1 MKATHRATLI
11 LSALTGIGL
20 FGCSLLYGPLT
31 GPHPGNCNNN
41 PDVCTGT
48 QQCDEPTGTCV
59 QRCTSASDC
68 ETGLCDALVCA
79 ALPTVTTLTPGQVP
93 TAGGVDVTI
102 TGANFAAAVADVTVK
117 FGTLTGVVKQASA
130 TSLVVT
136 TPANLGKSGPV
147 DVVIANKSGGM
158 VTRTNG
164 ITYYFATPTFAA
176 RTDLVLPG
184 SALGGGEVATG
195 DLDGDGNLDLVAAS
209 SSSSSVSV
217 LLGKGDG
224 TFNTRTDYGV
234 GINVD
239 GVAVAD
245 VNGDNKPDVV
255 AANSGANTLTVFLNK
270 GDGTGDLNVGVSLMT
285 ASGPSSVAVGDF
297 DGDKRQD
304 LIVGHASDPKVRV
317 LPGNGDGTFK
327 AHIDN
332 PGLSSG
338 SVTLGDVNGD
348 GKTDVCA
355 TTAQTAN
362 GFILLGNGNGTL
374 QAPVLL
380 GTGSN
385 GTRACA
391 FADFNADG
399 KLDVAFSTTGTLLH
413 VFTGKGDGTFNARA
427 DYTTSSDN
435 FAIRSVDLNG
445 DGFMDLL
452 AASSDSSEATIH
464 FNQGNGTF
472 APITMSLATT
482 GPLRSVAYGDF
493 NKDGKPDV
501 VGRLLAG
508 SSLSLL
514 LNTSQ

>member
-20 FGCSLLYGPLT
+20 FGCSLLYGPLI

-41 PDVCTGT
+41 PAVCTSS

-68 ETGLCDALVCA
+68 ATGLCDALVCA
-79 ALPTVTTLTPGQVP
+79 ALPTVATLTPEQVP

-102 TGANFAAAVADVTVK
+102 TGANFAAAVADVTVM
-117 FGTLTGVVKQASA
+117 FGTLTAVVKQASA

-136 TPANLGKSGPV
+136 APANLGKSGPV

-164 ITYYFATPTFAA
+164 ITYYFATPSFATK
-176 RTDLVLPG
+176 TDLVLPG
-184 SALGGGEVATG
+184 SALGGGEVTTG
-195 DLDGDGNLDLVAAS
+195 DLDGDGNLDLIATS

-217 LLGKGDG
+217 LLGIGDG
-224 TFNTRTDYGV
+224 SFNTRTDYGA
-234 GINVD
+234 GSNVD

-255 AANSGANTLTVFLNK
+255 VANNGANTLTVFLNK
-270 GDGTGDLNVGVSLMT
+270 GDGTGGLNVGVSLNT
-285 ASGPSSVAVGDF
+285 ASGPSGMAVGDF
-297 DGDKRQD
+297 DGDKKKD
-304 LIVGHASDPKVRV
+304 LIVGHSSDAKVGV
-317 LPGNGDGTFK
+317 LLGNGDGTFK
-327 AHIDN
+327 ARIDI
-332 PGLSSG
+332 PALSSG
-338 SVTLGDVNGD
+338 SVTVGDVNGD
-348 GKTDVCA
+348 NKMDVCA
-355 TTAQTAN
+355 STAQSAN
-362 GFILLGNGNGTL
+362 GFILLGNGDGTL

-385 GTRACA
+385 GTRSCVL
-391 FADFNADG
+391 ADFNADG
-399 KLDVAFSTTGTLLH
+399 KLDAAFSTTGTLLH

-427 DYTTSSDN
+427 DYTTSGDN

-464 FNQGNGTF
+464 FNQGKGTF

-501 VGRLLAG
+501 VGRSLAG
-508 SSLSLL
+508 SSVSLL